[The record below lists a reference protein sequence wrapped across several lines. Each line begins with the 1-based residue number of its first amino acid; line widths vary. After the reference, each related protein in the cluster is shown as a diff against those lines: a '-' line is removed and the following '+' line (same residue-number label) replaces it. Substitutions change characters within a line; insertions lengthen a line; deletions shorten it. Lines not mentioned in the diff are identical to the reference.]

1 MADVKDITQ
10 EDFDSARDVLD
21 FLNIIEELAN
31 TINDD
36 NTEITALKT
45 KITELKTPLDEI
57 LNKGLENTN
66 QNDKMKTV
74 LRDYL
79 PNTSNINTLP
89 TITDVSTDK
98 LQKIKSDV
106 ELFNEGIKLESE
118 KFKQSLNIIKAK
130 VVNDEDSD
138 DDEKYNTVPPPLPV
152 PVPVPTTVAKGTFDV
167 NVFYSAPEETIN
179 TAEKNKNISIVF
191 TQPASEPTAKSPELI
206 VKKSTDV
213 LTISMPFTATNAIS
227 YKYMSVFFQ
236 FLRTNSVSVDDKGD
250 LTITDS
256 DNNIKTMELLQ
267 SFIFDDSSEIYNKS
281 TDYNKYKT
289 AITASLEK
297 IKTSSTK
304 KSLLAN
310 VIINHIKK
318 VIVAI
323 STLESA
329 YLKKWPN
336 LVSLLGIQIS
346 KSTPKNEREAVGKL
360 FELRQRL
367 FTSVDTISNS
377 ILDQAPEIAIASVS
391 SMTEFVN
398 AEVAIIQPKSGGN
411 KTTKR
416 KSKLKRRK
424 SERRIKSV

>member
-1 MADVKDITQ
+1 
-10 EDFDSARDVLD
+10 
-21 FLNIIEELAN
+21 
-31 TINDD
+31 
-36 NTEITALKT
+36 
-45 KITELKTPLDEI
+45 
-57 LNKGLENTN
+57 
-66 QNDKMKTV
+66 
-74 LRDYL
+74 
-79 PNTSNINTLP
+79 
-89 TITDVSTDK
+89 
-98 LQKIKSDV
+98 
-106 ELFNEGIKLESE
+106 
-118 KFKQSLNIIKAK
+118 
-130 VVNDEDSD
+130 
-138 DDEKYNTVPPPLPV
+138 
-152 PVPVPTTVAKGTFDV
+152 
-167 NVFYSAPEETIN
+167 
-179 TAEKNKNISIVF
+179 
-191 TQPASEPTAKSPELI
+191 
-206 VKKSTDV
+206 
-213 LTISMPFTATNAIS
+213 MPFTATNAIS